1 MARTGTTFLSLFD
14 EFTRAVIST
23 PGADVS
29 GTQRTNLIQ
38 QLNAAYRSAWNYEG
52 TEWEDSWE
60 EGDVAVTDGV
70 IAYADIDD
78 AHVFLFY
85 SADPRED
92 TSAQYIEAST
102 AKAGIFVGST
112 WNDGV
117 FGFWRPVCP
126 EWDGSDTD
134 DTIITALKD
143 ATLAFAEAA
152 YYRTSGQHAT
162 AGARRKDAQVM
173 CEELAAIEF
182 PRVQSKWWLRRR
194 ER

>member
-14 EFTRAVIST
+14 EFTRAVVST
-23 PGADVS
+23 PGASVT
-29 GTQRTNLIQ
+29 GTQRDNL
-38 QLNAAYRSAWNYEG
+38 LKHFNAAYRSAWNYEG
-52 TEWEDSWE
+52 TQWEDSWD
-60 EGDVAVTDGV
+60 EGAVAVTSGV
-70 IAYADIDD
+70 VAYSAIAD
-78 AHVFLFY
+78 AHVFVLW
-85 SADPRED
+85 SVDPRTD
-92 TSAQYIEAST
+92 TSAQYIAAST
-102 AKAGIFVGST
+102 TKDGIFVGST
-112 WNDGV
+112 WNGGL

-126 EWDGSDTD
+126 QWDGADTG
-134 DTIITALKD
+134 TTAITALKD

-152 YYRTSGQHAT
+152 YYRASGQHAT